1 MARTATRPA
10 AEQEDELIE
19 ELAEEAEESA
29 STAPVIS
36 DSRRRRM
43 LKRGETLPEATDSAP
58 ARKDRDK
65 VSTRE
70 VATSD
75 GGFIGR
81 AIRGLT
87 TYFRDTIAELR
98 KVSWPTREET
108 MRLTWI
114 VITVTVITAIVLGII
129 SFGFSLLTA
138 QVANPDNATLFGII
152 SIGLIVVVAVLWLFR
167 ERLPG
172 GGNSSG
178 I

>member
-10 AEQEDELIE
+10 DEQEDELIE

-29 STAPVIS
+29 SAAPVVS

-43 LKRGETLPEATDSAP
+43 LKRGETLPEANVSAP
-58 ARKDRDK
+58 VRKDK
-65 VSTRE
+65 VATRE
-70 VATSD
+70 VSTSD
-75 GGFIGR
+75 GNFLTR
-81 AIRGLT
+81 AVRGLT

-108 MRLTWI
+108 LRLTWI
-114 VITVTVITAIVLGII
+114 VIIVTVITAIVLGII
-129 SFGFSLLTA
+129 SFVFSLLTA

-152 SIGLIVVVAVLWLFR
+152 SIGLIAVVAVLWLFR